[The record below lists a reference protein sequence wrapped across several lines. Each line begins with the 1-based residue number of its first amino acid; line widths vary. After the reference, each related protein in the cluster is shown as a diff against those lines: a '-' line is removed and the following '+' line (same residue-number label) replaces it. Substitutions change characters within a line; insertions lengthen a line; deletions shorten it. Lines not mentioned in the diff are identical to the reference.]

1 MMLMY
6 AYTSIMVFGASLRFG
21 FVLLRNGLSIFQFY
35 ALNISSNSF
44 PNNGEPHYGI
54 DVPFCLWSLANNRG
68 FCVAFLLPQRR

>member
-1 MMLMY
+1 MNPKGVALERETALLFPGGNTMMLMY

-44 PNNGEPHYGI
+44 PNNGEPHYGY
-54 DVPFCLWSLANNRG
+54 
-68 FCVAFLLPQRR
+68 